1 MLTEREVAHKTKVF
15 HLEMIDKTIRDMR
28 QYSLD
33 CLKYLPNTKAED
45 HFKSLFES
53 MLHSNE
59 KTAIKTFIKTND
71 QFKKRFIKYY
81 GKDNF
86 YRGTEI
92 F

>member
-1 MLTEREVAHKTKVF
+1 MLTEREIAYRTEVF
-15 HLEMIDKTIRDMR
+15 YLQEIDKTIREMR

-33 CLKYLPNTKAED
+33 CIKYLPDSKPED
-45 HFKSLFES
+45 HFKSLYRS
-53 MLHSNE
+53 MLCNNE
-59 KTAIKTFIKTND
+59 KKAIRTFIKTYK

-86 YRGTEI
+86 YNGIEV